1 MICTVRVPR
10 GDEEA
15 SACGQLRL
23 EKGLERGRGMRSKRP
38 ASSLRTRPP
47 LMQQAGGD
55 GGGEEEPLQTT
66 KEEPQATGD
75 GSTNYPWYIPDKK
88 EEAWRPGEEADVTS
102 VLDAFNQGFNF
113 NKNLKK
119 ERGWISVPSEQ
130 ETRRTIGEDA
140 EGYLRIRPDRRGY
153 KPCPEGALNSP

>member
-1 MICTVRVPR
+1 M
-10 GDEEA
+10 
-15 SACGQLRL
+15 
-23 EKGLERGRGMRSKRP
+23 
-38 ASSLRTRPP
+38 SSLRTRPP

-55 GGGEEEPLQTT
+55 GGGGEEEPLQTM

-119 ERGWISVPSEQ
+119 ERGEEVKDGLDLSE
-130 ETRRTIGEDA
+130 RIGTFVLLLVAAWSANVALTQSQDSRA
-140 EGYLRIRPDRRGY
+140 ESR
-153 KPCPEGALNSP
+153 